1 MNVPD
6 NRYVAHPAPGGGF
19 ACGAPGC
26 GTVYWVDTPTDTI
39 CENGHAVPDWQVEE
53 LQSHEV

>member
-1 MNVPD
+1 VND
-6 NRYVAHPAPGGGF
+6 LRYVAYPAPGGGY
-19 ACGAPGC
+19 ACGAPSC